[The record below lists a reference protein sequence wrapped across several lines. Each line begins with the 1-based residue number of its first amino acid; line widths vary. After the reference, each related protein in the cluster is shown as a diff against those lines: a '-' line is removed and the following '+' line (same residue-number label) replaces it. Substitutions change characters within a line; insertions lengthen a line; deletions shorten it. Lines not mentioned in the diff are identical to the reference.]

1 MQNNFG
7 GRTNPDKSMQPDRS
21 SVSSDD
27 REIVDRSQV
36 SVIGADIVI
45 TGNIEASVDLHIEGK
60 VIGDVRCATLI
71 LGEASSIEGRIHAER
86 VRVSGTVNGSVD
98 TRDLAI
104 EATAR
109 VSAEVVYERLRVA
122 NGATLEGTVRRKPV
136 EEVSEASKLKLV
148 APGPEPKPA
157 AVFID

>member
-7 GRTNPDKSMQPDRS
+7 GRSNPDKSPQAERAQIGGE
-21 SVSSDD
+21 D
-27 REIVDRSQV
+27 REPGHTSQV

-60 VIGDVRCATLI
+60 VVGDVRCATLI

-86 VRVSGTVNGSVD
+86 VRVSGMVNGSID
-98 TRDLAI
+98 TGDLAI

-109 VSAEVVYERLRVA
+109 VSAEVAYERLRVA
-122 NGATLEGTVRRKPV
+122 NGASLEGTVRRKPT
-136 EEVSEASKLKLV
+136 EESSDASKLKLV
-148 APGPEPKPA
+148 APAPEPKPA